1 MQQLVYYKIWQKFIS
16 KCVRFFIAIILTK
29 YDSYYEMRRLLQ
41 NASVYLFILICMYSL
56 YGNNKILLCIQ
67 QNVAMNK

>member
-1 MQQLVYYKIWQKFIS
+1 M
-16 KCVRFFIAIILTK
+16 RFFIAIIVTK

-41 NASVYLFILICMYSL
+41 NASVHLFILIYMYSL

-67 QNVAMNK
+67 QNVAMYKKMHALINVNYLR